1 MGRHQTPAGYAASPG
16 RGPARPWVAAAI
28 AALVLVPAG
37 LAAQAEAADD
47 APLKI
52 GIVNLDA
59 VALQSP
65 AGQALQEQLTAFQE
79 EVLGEVQARQGA
91 VAAIEQRIAEADSL
105 SVDERR
111 VLEREYQDALTDF
124 QRYQQDRQEEAT
136 ALQTE
141 GQTRIREEIGPV
153 LAAIQSDLGYDLVLN
168 STSPIILFFSDRIDI
183 TQLAIDRL
191 AASDPSGS
199 PEGNR

>member
-1 MGRHQTPAGYAASPG
+1 MGRYATAAGHPASTG
-16 RGPARPWVAAAI
+16 RGSAGVFVAAA
-28 AALVLVPAG
+28 AAVAFAPVC
-37 LAAQAEAADD
+37 LAAQAEAAGEE
-47 APLKI
+47 PLKI
-52 GIVNLDA
+52 GVVNVDA

-65 AGQALQEQLTAFQE
+65 AGQALQQQLAAFQE
-79 EVLGEVQARQGA
+79 EVVGELQTRQEA
-91 VAAIEQRIAEADSL
+91 VRAIEQRIAEADSL

-111 VLEREYQDALTDF
+111 ALEREYQDALTDF
-124 QRYQQDRQEEAT
+124 QRYQQDKQEEAT
-136 ALQTE
+136 ALQAE

-153 LAAIQSDLGYDLVLN
+153 LAAIQSELDYDLVLN

-199 PEGNR
+199 